1 MNPPG
6 FSRITPEFSRITDVR
21 FLPEAPLRLEASDEE
36 CAALARR
43 FDLVA
48 VKSLTAE
55 LALDKDKIAVTATG
69 RLEAQIIQRCA
80 VSAEDLA
87 VTISEP
93 LAIRFIPASSQ
104 RYAEAE
110 VEIDAKDCD
119 EVEFTGT
126 TIDLGEELAQSLAV
140 AIDPFLTGPQAE
152 AARRKAGIVDVGS
165 AGPFAA
171 LAALK
176 KRD

>member
-1 MNPPG
+1 M
-6 FSRITPEFSRITDVR
+6 TAPEFSRLTDVR
-21 FLPEAPLRLEASDEE
+21 FLPEAPLRLEASPEE

-48 VKSLTAE
+48 VSSLTAE
-55 LALDKDKIAVTATG
+55 LVLDKAKNAITATG
-69 RLEAQIIQRCA
+69 RLDAQIIQRCA
-80 VSAEDLA
+80 VSAEDLR

-93 LAIRFIPASSQ
+93 LTLRFVPAASQ
-104 RYAEAE
+104 NHAEAE
-110 VEIDAKDCD
+110 VELDANDCD

-126 TIDLGEELAQSLAV
+126 TIDLGEEMAQSLAV

-152 AARRKAGIVDVGS
+152 NARRKAGIVDVGA

-171 LAALK
+171 LAALRK
-176 KRD
+176 SD

>member
-1 MNPPG
+1 M
-6 FSRITPEFSRITDVR
+6 TAPEFSRITDVR
-21 FLPEAPLRLEASDEE
+21 FLPEAPLRLEASVEE
-36 CAALARR
+36 CAALACR

-48 VKSLTAE
+48 VNSLSAE
-55 LALDKDKIAVTATG
+55 LALDKDKNAIIANG
-69 RLEAQIIQRCA
+69 RLEAKIIQRCA
-80 VSAEDLA
+80 VSAEDLS

-93 LAIRFIPASSQ
+93 LALRFIPAAAQ
-104 RYAEAE
+104 HYAEAE

-119 EVEFTGT
+119 EVEYTGT

-152 AARRKAGIVDVGS
+152 AARRKAGIVNAGS
-165 AGPFAA
+165 AGPFAM

-176 KRD
+176 KGD